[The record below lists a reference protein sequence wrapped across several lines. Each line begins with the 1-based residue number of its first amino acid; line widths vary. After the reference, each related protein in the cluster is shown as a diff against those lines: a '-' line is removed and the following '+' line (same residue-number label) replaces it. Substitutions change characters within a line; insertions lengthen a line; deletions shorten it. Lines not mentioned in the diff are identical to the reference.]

1 MKKIMLIAA
10 AVFGC
15 AVHCSSANI
24 HLAGD
29 STCAT
34 RNPPRKFFLN
44 GRVYRQTGWGEVLNK
59 FCKDEF
65 KVCNLAAG
73 ARSSKSF
80 IAEGRWKNLLNG
92 AKPGD
97 YVVVQFGHNDNH
109 QGPRKADVYTN
120 PETTYKDFLRIYAKD
135 AKAKKLNLIFA
146 TPVPCCK
153 FNKAG
158 KVVAH
163 LNLPA
168 YRKAMLEVGKE
179 LGIPVVDLYQ
189 AMSVKL
195 EKIGEVESQKFY
207 MFIKVG
213 EYPNLNLK
221 KDLKDC
227 VHLQEAGALEVAK
240 TFTEECKRIKLDIAK
255 CFK

>member
-1 MKKIMLIAA
+1 MKKMMLIAA

-15 AVHCSSANI
+15 AVHCSSADI

-34 RNPPRKFFLN
+34 
-44 GRVYRQTGWGEVLNK
+44 YREQSRPQNGWGQVLNE
-59 FCKDEF
+59 FCKDNV

-73 ARSSKSF
+73 GRSSKSF
-80 IAEGRWKNLLNG
+80 IEEGRWQKLLKG

-97 YVVVQFGHNDNH
+97 YVVVQFGHNDQH
-109 QGPRKADVYTN
+109 KGPKNAYRHTD

-135 AKAKKLNLIFA
+135 AKAKKLNLIVA

-153 FNKAG
+153 FDKNG
-158 KVVAH
+158 KIAAR

-168 YRKAMLEVGKE
+168 YRKAMIEVAQE
-179 LGIPVVDLYQ
+179 VNVPVIDMYQ
-189 AMSVKL
+189 VLSDKL
-195 EKIGEVESQKFY
+195 EKAGEQEAQKFY

-213 EYPNLNLK
+213 EYPNLKLK
-221 KDLKDC
+221 NDRKDW
-227 VHLQEAGALEVAK
+227 VHLQKKGALEFAK
-240 TFTEECKRIKLDIAK
+240 TFTEECKRLKLDIVE

>member
-1 MKKIMLIAA
+1 MELYIMKKTMLIAA
-10 AVFGC
+10 AVLGC

-34 RNPPRKFFLN
+34 YRERNKP
-44 GRVYRQTGWGEVLNK
+44 QTGWGQVLNE
-59 FCKDEF
+59 FCQSGV
-65 KVCNLAAG
+65 KVVNLAAG
-73 ARSSKSF
+73 GRSSKSF
-80 IAEGRWKNLLNG
+80 IEEGRWKKLLNG

-97 YVVVQFGHNDNH
+97 YVVVQFGHNDQH
-109 QGPRKADVYTN
+109 KGPKNAYRRTD
-120 PETTYKDFLRIYAKD
+120 PETTYKDFLRIYAKE
-135 AKAKKLNLIFA
+135 AKAQKHNLIFA
-146 TPVPCCK
+146 TPVPCCR
-153 FNKAG
+153 FDKAG
-158 KVVAH
+158 KVAAR

-195 EKIGEVESQKFY
+195 EKIGEAEAQKFY

-221 KDLKDC
+221 KDRKDY
-227 VHLQEAGALEVAK
+227 VHLQKAGALEVAK
-240 TFTEECKRIKLDIAK
+240 TFTEECKRMKLDIVK